1 LFIRLTRGSAFTRAI
16 VMWRDLHQRLAR
28 IEASQVEHAPVP
40 GIKPMK
46 LCSRWRDARPRKAS
60 RLERNTKVS
69 RVDDIRYA
77 NCWR

>member
-1 LFIRLTRGSAFTRAI
+1 LLIRLARGSAFTRAI

-46 LCSRWRDARPRKAS
+46 LGQDGAMRDLARPQG
-60 RLERNTKVS
+60 
-69 RVDDIRYA
+69 
-77 NCWR
+77 